1 MLHVAESGGDIV
13 GGNYNWLFTSG
24 PSSSPW
30 NNKWA
35 GVNVTMNTIQNYTFN
50 TGSDNNITLTNDKIY
65 IVNWE
70 DAGYMD
76 SRAIFME
83 TSAEPVE
90 ILSVSIPASPM
101 PNTPY
106 DIDITLNANPS
117 AEEYFYVR
125 YTIDNW
131 TSSSVVEASLAGT
144 TATVSIPGQSANTLV
159 EYYAFSS
166 MMSGLSAD
174 FSLYTLEF
182 NNDGGNNFSYSIGT
196 PPPPTIGWA
205 NLQWPP
211 NGTINPGQSFTVYGQ
226 VYLAGVTDAPGQG
239 AEIQAWVGWSNTDT
253 DPATWTNWT
262 PANFNVDV
270 GNNDEYFADLGAAIP
285 QSGTYYYATRFQ
297 YQSQDFVYGGFNGGF
312 WDGTNNVSGE
322 LNVPPV
328 IPLSNW
334 SFVIFGLL
342 LLTFLF
348 IKIRK

>member
-83 TSAEPVE
+83 MSAEPVE

-106 DIDITLNANPS
+106 DIDITLDANPS
-117 AEEYFYVR
+117 AEEYFYLR

-166 MMSGLSAD
+166 MMSGFQIL
-174 FSLYTLEF
+174 LQEF
-182 NNDGGNNFSYSIGT
+182 
-196 PPPPTIGWA
+196 
-205 NLQWPP
+205 
-211 NGTINPGQSFTVYGQ
+211 
-226 VYLAGVTDAPGQG
+226 
-239 AEIQAWVGWSNTDT
+239 E
-253 DPATWTNWT
+253 
-262 PANFNVDV
+262 
-270 GNNDEYFADLGAAIP
+270 
-285 QSGTYYYATRFQ
+285 
-297 YQSQDFVYGGFNGGF
+297 FVKK
-312 WDGTNNVSGE
+312 
-322 LNVPPV
+322 
-328 IPLSNW
+328 
-334 SFVIFGLL
+334 LL
-342 LLTFLF
+342 
-348 IKIRK
+348 K